1 MNSSAWTTYAKGS
14 TLKVAH
20 VKSSHAG
27 AYKCAFTNEMG
38 RAEKVFDVQV
48 NVPGVGSGI
57 FALIVIVVVFV
68 LLGILIKEIRQ
79 DKVKRIN

>member
-1 MNSSAWTTYAKGS
+1 
-14 TLKVAH
+14 
-20 VKSSHAG
+20 
-27 AYKCAFTNEMG
+27 MG

-48 NVPGVGSGI
+48 NVAGVGSGI